1 MPCLFIKNLYA
12 ETKSVLTEV
21 HEYKPSFSHSHI
33 AKNPF
38 TVDMDTDHYRL
49 PPNSKYKTFLMKQ
62 RI

>member
-38 TVDMDTDHYRL
+38 TVDTDTDHY
-49 PPNSKYKTFLMKQ
+49 
-62 RI
+62 